1 MCTCVHM
8 YVHAHYVA
16 HRVGRC
22 VRCVVCASSSE
33 AQGTHW
39 CVYMVCV
46 CEGGK
51 MYVVVCH

>member
-1 MCTCVHM
+1 M
-8 YVHAHYVA
+8 
-16 HRVGRC
+16 C
-22 VRCVVCASSSE
+22 VRVCICTYMHIMLLIGLTGVCCVVFASSSE